1 MHYLDDQGVAQIVQ
15 DQASYSQE
23 QTVSEPTQEQVVPK
37 EATRETEKE
46 HNLRYLRERA
56 EAAER
61 RAQELER
68 AIQLNMTQQQGNKIE
83 IEEDDIDVSDD
94 MYIEGKQFKKYV
106 KNMQKELKSTRKQ
119 LEEFNQKSSLA
130 NAEVRLKSQFTD
142 FDSVV
147 TKENLEKLSLSK
159 PSLYRSI
166 MASQDIYDRGY
177 TAYEMIKA
185 SGVLVDP
192 YEEQNRR
199 IEENKGKPRASANL
213 APQTAET
220 PLTRVGDYD
229 RRILTN
235 ERKDQLLRQVEL
247 AKQYRQ

>member
-1 MHYLDDQGVAQIVQ
+1 MYNQLDDQGVAQIVQ

-23 QTVSEPTQEQVVPK
+23 PQVSEPVKEPAAQEPVK
-37 EATRETEKE
+37 ENSDKDR
-46 HNLRYLRERA
+46 NLRFLRERA

-68 AIQLNMTQQQGNKIE
+68 SMQLNMNQQVSQKVE
-83 IEEDDIDVSDD
+83 IEEEEIDVSDD

-106 KNMQKELKSTRKQ
+106 KNMQKELKNTRKQ
-119 LEEFNQKSSLA
+119 MEEFKQNSSVA
-130 NAEVRLKSQFTD
+130 NAELRLKSEFND
-142 FDSVV
+142 FERVV
-147 TKENLEKLSLSK
+147 NEANLAKLAASK
-159 PSLYRSI
+159 PALYRSV
-166 MASQDIYDRGY
+166 MSSNDIYDRGY
-177 TAYEMIKA
+177 SAYEMIKA
-185 SGVLVDP
+185 SGVLVDQ

-199 IEENKGKPRASANL
+199 LEENKGKPRASANL
-213 APQTAET
+213 APQASDT

-247 AKQYRQ
+247 AIQNR